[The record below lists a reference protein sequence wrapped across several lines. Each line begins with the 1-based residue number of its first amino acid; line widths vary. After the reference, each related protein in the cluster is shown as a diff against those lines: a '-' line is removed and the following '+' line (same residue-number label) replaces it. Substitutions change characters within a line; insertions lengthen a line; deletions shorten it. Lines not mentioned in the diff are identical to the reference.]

1 MNTPENNLTGRNVGT
16 IGARSQMKALAA
28 VYLCFCH
35 ERRGMNV
42 NNKRK
47 PAVRPAPEPHSQ
59 VPNMPANERSKS
71 ALHHCNIPLPN
82 FQLFHSRSAFAALFW
97 ALPKPCGFG
106 NLEKT

>member
-1 MNTPENNLTGRNVGT
+1 MNTPENNLTGRKVGT

-35 ERRGMNV
+35 EHRGMNV